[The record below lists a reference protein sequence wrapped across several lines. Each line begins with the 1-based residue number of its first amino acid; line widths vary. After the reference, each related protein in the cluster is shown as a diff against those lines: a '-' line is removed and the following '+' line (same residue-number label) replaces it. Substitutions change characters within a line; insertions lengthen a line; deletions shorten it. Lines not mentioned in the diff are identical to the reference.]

1 MKPIQL
7 GIIGCGIAARELHW
21 PALVT
26 MKDTFEITM
35 VCNHTEP
42 KAESFAKLVGGVR
55 YVMDYHELLA
65 SDSVEAVSV
74 VLPFVLNRTVTENA
88 LKAGKHV
95 MVEKPLAGS
104 MTEAKEMVS
113 FAKRFPL
120 LVMMVAENYRYRR
133 LYLRVKE
140 LLDEASIGKPYAVV
154 WNFFT
159 DVGTAANKPYLSTR
173 WRIDHTYPGGFLTDG
188 GVHIT
193 AVLRDLF
200 GNIRA
205 AKALTACVNPEAGR
219 VDTMNSQF
227 VFESGLIC
235 SVNQFYSSRGLKVNS
250 MHIFGDSGT
259 IVVDNYAGS
268 IALKQEG
275 KEDIAGKPD
284 DERGYVGEYE
294 DFYRAIRT
302 GSPVVSTF
310 EEAQYDLQAILC
322 ALDSADTGEVVA
334 FES

>member
-26 MKDTFEITM
+26 MKDTFEVTM

-42 KAESFAKLVGGVR
+42 KAKSFAELVGGVG
-55 YVMDYHELLA
+55 YVTDYHELLS

-74 VLPFVLNRTVTENA
+74 ILPFVLNRTVTEDA
-88 LKAGKHV
+88 IKAGKHV
-95 MVEKPLAGS
+95 IVEKPLAGS
-104 MTEAKEMVS
+104 ITDAKEMVS
-113 FAKRFPL
+113 FGERFPS
-120 LVMMVAENYRYRR
+120 LVMMVAENFRYRP
-133 LYLRVKE
+133 LYARVKE
-140 LLDEASIGKPYAVV
+140 LLDERAVGKPYAVI

-159 DVGTAANKPYLSTR
+159 DVGSAANKPYLSTR

-200 GNIRA
+200 GNIRS
-205 AKALTACVNPEAGR
+205 AKALTTCVNPKAGK
-219 VDTMNSQF
+219 VDTMISQF
-227 VFESGLIC
+227 VFESGLMC
-235 SVNQFYSSRGLKVNS
+235 SVNQFYSSKGLRVNS
-250 MHIFGDSGT
+250 LHIFGDSVT
-259 IVVDNYAGS
+259 LVVDNYTGS
-268 IALKQEG
+268 IAVKHEG
-275 KEDIAGKPD
+275 KEDSIVKTE

-302 GSPVVSTF
+302 GTPVVCTF
-310 EEAQYDLQAILC
+310 EEAKNDLQAILC
-322 ALDSADTGEVVA
+322 ALESADKGEVT
-334 FES
+334 EISN